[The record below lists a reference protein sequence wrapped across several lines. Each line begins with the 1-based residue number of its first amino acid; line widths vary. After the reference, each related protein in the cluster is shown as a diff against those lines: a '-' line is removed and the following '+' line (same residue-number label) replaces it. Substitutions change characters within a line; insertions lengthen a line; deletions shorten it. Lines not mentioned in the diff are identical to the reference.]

1 MGFICAVCGEKKS
14 GFSMPYQIFGKDG
27 REYPACI
34 ACSKIYDA
42 LGSKDCGEL
51 ERAQADL
58 QEKLRA
64 NPQMELSLRDL
75 LQKRLLASRSVS
87 NKLESAKR
95 CVITWQRFKRP
106 CRRPPAIPL
115 KGTESKHTAAL
126 YARRL

>member
-75 LQKRLLASRSVS
+75 LQNGCLHPGSV
-87 NKLESAKR
+87 
-95 CVITWQRFKRP
+95 FK
-106 CRRPPAIPL
+106 
-115 KGTESKHTAAL
+115 K
-126 YARRL
+126 

>member
-42 LGSKDCGEL
+42 LGSKG
-51 ERAQADL
+51 
-58 QEKLRA
+58 
-64 NPQMELSLRDL
+64 
-75 LQKRLLASRSVS
+75 
-87 NKLESAKR
+87 